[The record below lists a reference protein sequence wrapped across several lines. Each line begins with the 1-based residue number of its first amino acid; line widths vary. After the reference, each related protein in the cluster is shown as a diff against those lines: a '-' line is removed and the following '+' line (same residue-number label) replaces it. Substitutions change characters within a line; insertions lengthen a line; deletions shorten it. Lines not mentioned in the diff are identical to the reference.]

1 MLIHQLIVAIALLPG
16 TAAWALPD
24 CDSLKRERVENV
36 KACSVWGFVD
46 QPCRLGEMVVDE
58 AVQAALLR
66 VSTFSLTPVT
76 TEVTMTWPQ
85 DSDAPAYPR
94 MPPAVD
100 PMFQPAVRLDMV
112 RRSVFA
118 SRDGSSIYIVDNSG
132 PLQEIRWFGP
142 LSWREVRQLCQKAV
156 SK

>member
-1 MLIHQLIVAIALLPG
+1 MAIALLPV

-24 CDSLKRERVENV
+24 CDSLKRGRMEDVQ
-36 KACSVWGFVD
+36 ACSVWGFVD

-58 AVQAALLR
+58 AVRAALLG
-66 VSTFSLTPVT
+66 VSTFSLTPVS
-76 TEVTMTWPQ
+76 TEVTMTWHR
-85 DSDAPAYPR
+85 DSGAPAYPR

-100 PMFQPAVRLDMV
+100 TMFQPAVGLDMV

-118 SRDGSSIYIVDNSG
+118 SRDGSSVYIVDNSG

-142 LSWREVRQLCQKAV
+142 LSWREVRQLCREAV